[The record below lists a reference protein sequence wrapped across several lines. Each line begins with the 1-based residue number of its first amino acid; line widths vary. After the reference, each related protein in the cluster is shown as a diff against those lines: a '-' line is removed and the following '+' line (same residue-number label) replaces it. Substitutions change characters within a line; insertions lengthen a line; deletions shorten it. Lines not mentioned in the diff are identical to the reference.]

1 MKKIFFSLIITFSLL
16 ILSNEESIGC
26 SCPQNY
32 SFKSYLITL
41 PNTNCVIQF
50 NVCIKCSPTGNPE
63 VRFCSVY
70 IDINDPSCTNAN
82 INPVDWSNMKK
93 EVMGLVLKD
102 CPETQIP
109 PCPTQSNWTAN
120 YYEAFCLEAI
130 YNGVEERVELIPCDV
145 SPGLCETQYS
155 ACMNNGQI
163 VVTIQS
169 GPSVSETGDCGPG
182 ALSPIFPP
190 PDGCFSYCY

>member
-1 MKKIFFSLIITFSLL
+1 MII
-16 ILSNEESIGC
+16 SNVESKGFN
-26 SCPQNY
+26 CPQGY
-32 SFKSYLITL
+32 TFKSILINHPTA
-41 PNTNCVIQF
+41 NCAIQF

-63 VRFCSVY
+63 VRFFSVY
-70 IDINDPSCTNAN
+70 IDINDPNCSN
-82 INPVDWSNMKK
+82 IGITPIDWINMKK
-93 EVMGLVLKD
+93 ELMGIILND

-109 PCPTQSNWTAN
+109 PCSTQSNVAAD

-130 YNGVEERVELIPCDV
+130 YNGLEERVELIPCNV
-145 SPGLCETQYS
+145 NAGLCKTVYT
-155 ACMNNGQI
+155 ACMENDEI